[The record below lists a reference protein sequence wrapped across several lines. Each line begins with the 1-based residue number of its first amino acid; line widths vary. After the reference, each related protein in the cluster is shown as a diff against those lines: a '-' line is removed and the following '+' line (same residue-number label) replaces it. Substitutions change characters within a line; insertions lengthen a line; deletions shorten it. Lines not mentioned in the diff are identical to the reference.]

1 MLTLAIKRGGIM
13 KDFLNNEIKIND
25 EVIYLKRL
33 MTGSSSTRKIMFKGK
48 VLDFKGEKV
57 KLERQYTN
65 EWTVKEY
72 EEDIIYPKDIVVLE
86 SKRIRC
92 N

>member
-1 MLTLAIKRGGIM
+1 MI
-13 KDFLNNEIKIND
+13 DFLKNEISVND

-48 VLDFKGEKV
+48 VLGFKERKV
-57 KLERQYTN
+57 KIERLYTN
-65 EWTVKEY
+65 EWEIKSKETD
-72 EEDIIYPKDIVVLE
+72 EIFPKDIVVLR
-86 SKRIRC
+86 K